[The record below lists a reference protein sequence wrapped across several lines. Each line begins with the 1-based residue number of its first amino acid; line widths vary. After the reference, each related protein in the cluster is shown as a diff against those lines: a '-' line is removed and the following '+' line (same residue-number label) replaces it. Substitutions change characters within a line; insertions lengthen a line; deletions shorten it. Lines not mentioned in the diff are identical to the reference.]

1 MLRRAQR
8 SASVS
13 HALPLHEA
21 VREQDMPHAHGSYMD
36 WSKAGGLRS

>member
-13 HALPLHEA
+13 HALPLHAA
-21 VREQDMPHAHGSYMD
+21 VRSQTLPFLGG
-36 WSKAGGLRS
+36 GGLVWTETGGDGH